1 MTESKKSISEERA
14 LKTHYKSQKTLN
26 AVSLTVTHAVLIIL
40 ALMWLYPILW
50 IVLNAF
56 RVEYNDQGDL
66 IGIVVSHYFPK
77 GLGFENFKRL
87 FATTSFAKWV
97 RNTLIVAVFSTTLS
111 TLLTLSTSY
120 VMSKMRFKMRKP
132 IMNIA
137 LILGLFPGFMSIIA
151 VYYILKA
158 LGLTQSLAALVL
170 VYSAGAGMSFYVG
183 KGFFDTIPDSMI
195 EAAKIDGAIQA
206 KIFFSIILPM
216 SRPIIIYTAL
226 ITFMV
231 PWMDFIM
238 ARVILGE
245 QNVDLHTTAVGLY
258 YMLYGQRVD
267 SNIFTLFA
275 AGCLLIAVPIVA
287 LFLSMQKFYVEGIT
301 AGSVKN

>member
-1 MTESKKSISEERA
+1 
-14 LKTHYKSQKTLN
+14 
-26 AVSLTVTHAVLIIL
+26 
-40 ALMWLYPILW
+40 
-50 IVLNAF
+50 
-56 RVEYNDQGDL
+56 
-66 IGIVVSHYFPK
+66 
-77 GLGFENFKRL
+77 
-87 FATTSFAKWV
+87 
-97 RNTLIVAVFSTTLS
+97 
-111 TLLTLSTSY
+111 
-120 VMSKMRFKMRKP
+120 
-132 IMNIA
+132 MNIA

-170 VYSAGAGMSFYVG
+170 VYSAGAGMGFYVG

-226 ITFMV
+226 VTFMV

-245 QNVDLHTTAVGLY
+245 QNVNLHTTAVGLY

-287 LFLSMQKFYVEGIT
+287 LFLSMQRFYVEGIT

>member
-1 MTESKKSISEERA
+1 MTETNKIGR
-14 LKTHYKSQKTLN
+14 TVHYGSQRLN
-26 AVSLTVTHAVLIIL
+26 NIASLTLIHAVLIIL
-40 ALMWLYPILW
+40 AVIWLYPILW

-77 GLGFENFKRL
+77 SVGFENFKRL
-87 FATTSFAKWV
+87 FSSTSFGKWI
-97 RNTLIVAVFSTTLS
+97 RNTIIVAIFSTTLS
-111 TLLTLSTSY
+111 TLFTLSTSY

-137 LILGLFPGFMSIIA
+137 MILGLFPGFMSIIA

-158 LGLTQSLAALVL
+158 LGLTQSLVALVL
-170 VYSAGAGMSFYVG
+170 VYSAGAGMGFYIG
-183 KGFFDTIPDSMI
+183 KGFFDTIPDSLI
-195 EAAKIDGAIQA
+195 EAAKIDGAMQA
-206 KIFFSIILPM
+206 RIFFSIVLPL

-226 ITFMV
+226 MAFMA
-231 PWMDFIM
+231 PWMDFIL

-245 QNVDLHTTAVGLY
+245 QNVNLHTTAVGLY

-267 SNIFTLFA
+267 SNVFTLFS

-301 AGSVKN
+301 AGSVKS

>member
-1 MTESKKSISEERA
+1 MKDAKGRETA
-14 LKTHYKSQKTLN
+14 
-26 AVSLTVTHAVLIIL
+26 SLVVAHTVLIIL
-40 ALMWLYPILW
+40 AVIWLYPILW
-50 IVLNAF
+50 VVLSAF
-56 RVEYNDQGDL
+56 RVEYTDQGDL

-77 GLGFENFKRL
+77 SLGFENFKRL
-87 FATTSFAKWV
+87 FTNTYFGRWIT
-97 RNTLIVAVFSTTLS
+97 NTLIVAVFSTTLS
-111 TLLTLSTSY
+111 TLLSLSTSY
-120 VMSKMRFKMRKP
+120 VMSKMRFKLRKP

-170 VYSAGAGMSFYVG
+170 VYSMSAGLGFYIG
-183 KGFFDTIPDSMI
+183 KGFFDTIPDSLI
-195 EAAKIDGAIQA
+195 EAAKLDGAMQSR
-206 KIFFSIILPM
+206 IFVSVVLPL
-216 SRPIIIYTAL
+216 SRPIIIYIAL
-226 ITFMV
+226 MAFMA

-245 QNVDLHTTAVGLY
+245 QNVQLHTTAVGLY

-267 SNIFTLFA
+267 SNVFTLFS
-275 AGCLLIAVPIVA
+275 AGCLLIAVPIVS

-301 AGSVKN
+301 AGSVKS

>member
-1 MTESKKSISEERA
+1 MTETKKPV
-14 LKTHYKSQKTLN
+14 HYKSQKAIN
-26 AVSLTVTHAVLIIL
+26 GFSLTAAHAVLIIL
-40 ALMWLYPILW
+40 TLLWLYPILW

-77 GLGFENFKRL
+77 SLGFENFKRL
-87 FATTSFAKWV
+87 FSTTYFGKWIG
-97 RNTLIVAVFSTTLS
+97 NTLIVAVFSTTLS
-111 TLLTLSTSY
+111 TFLALSTSY

-170 VYSAGAGMSFYVG
+170 VYSAGAGMGFYIG

-195 EAAKIDGAIQA
+195 EAAKLDGAMQVR
-206 KIFFSIILPM
+206 IFFSIILPI
-216 SRPIIIYTAL
+216 SKPIIIYTAL
-226 ITFMV
+226 MAFMV

-245 QNVDLHTTAVGLY
+245 QNVQLHTTAVGLY

-275 AGCLLIAVPIVA
+275 AGCLLIAIPIVG
-287 LFLSMQKFYVEGIT
+287 LFLSMQKFYVEGVT

>member
-1 MTESKKSISEERA
+1 MTETKKNAHLR
-14 LKTHYKSQKTLN
+14 SQKAGE
-26 AVSLTVTHAVLIIL
+26 AVSLTAAYAVLIIL
-40 ALMWLYPILW
+40 ALIWLYPMLW

-77 GLGFENFKRL
+77 SVGFENFKRL
-87 FATTSFAKWV
+87 FSTTYFGKWV
-97 RNTLIVAVFSTTLS
+97 TNTFIVAVFSTTFS
-111 TLLTLSTSY
+111 TLLNLSTSY

-132 IMNIA
+132 VMNIA
-137 LILGLFPGFMSIIA
+137 MILGLFPGFMSIIA

-158 LGLTQSLAALVL
+158 LGLTQSLVALVL
-170 VYSAGAGMSFYVG
+170 VYSVSAGMTFYIG

-195 EAAKIDGAIQA
+195 EAAKIDGAMQA
-206 KIFFSIILPM
+206 RIFFSIVLPL

-226 ITFMV
+226 MAFMV

-245 QNVDLHTTAVGLY
+245 QNVHLHTTAVGLY

-267 SNIFTLFA
+267 SNVFTLFA

-301 AGSVKN
+301 SGSVKS

>member
-1 MTESKKSISEERA
+1 MTDTNKIGRPV
-14 LKTHYKSQKTLN
+14 HYGSQRLN
-26 AVSLTVTHAVLIIL
+26 NIASLTLIHAVLIIL
-40 ALMWLYPILW
+40 AVIWLYPILW

-77 GLGFENFKRL
+77 SFGFENFKRL
-87 FATTSFAKWV
+87 FSSTPFGKWI
-97 RNTLIVAVFSTTLS
+97 RNTIIVAIFSTTLS
-111 TLLTLSTSY
+111 TLFTLSTSY

-137 LILGLFPGFMSIIA
+137 MILGLFPGFMSIIA

-158 LGLTQSLAALVL
+158 LGLTQSLVALIL
-170 VYSAGAGMSFYVG
+170 VYSAGAGMGFYIG
-183 KGFFDTIPDSMI
+183 KGFFDTIPDSLI
-195 EAAKIDGAIQA
+195 EAAKIDGAMQA
-206 KIFFSIILPM
+206 RIFFSIVLPL

-226 ITFMV
+226 MAFMA
-231 PWMDFIM
+231 PWMDFIL

-245 QNVDLHTTAVGLY
+245 QNVNLHTTAVGLY

-267 SNIFTLFA
+267 SNVFTLFS
-275 AGCLLIAVPIVA
+275 AGCLLIAVPIIA

-301 AGSVKN
+301 AGSVKS

>member
-1 MTESKKSISEERA
+1 MTETKKPVQ
-14 LKTHYKSQKTLN
+14 YKSQK
-26 AVSLTVTHAVLIIL
+26 AIDVFSLTAAHAVLIIL
-40 ALMWLYPILW
+40 ALLWLYPILW

-77 GLGFENFKRL
+77 SLGIENFKRL
-87 FATTSFAKWV
+87 FSTTHFGRWIG
-97 RNTLIVAVFSTTLS
+97 NTLIVAIFSTSLS
-111 TLLTLSTSY
+111 TLLALSTSY

-137 LILGLFPGFMSIIA
+137 LVLGLFPGFMSIIA

-170 VYSAGAGMSFYVG
+170 VSSAGAGMGFYIG
-183 KGFFDTIPDSMI
+183 KGFFDTIPDSLI
-195 EAAKIDGAIQA
+195 EAAKLDGAMQVR
-206 KIFFSIILPM
+206 IFFSIILPI
-216 SRPIIIYTAL
+216 SKPIIIYTAL
-226 ITFMV
+226 MAFMA
-231 PWMDFIM
+231 PWMDFIL

-245 QNVDLHTTAVGLY
+245 QNVQLHTTAVGLY

-267 SNIFTLFA
+267 SNVFTLFA
-275 AGCLLIAVPIVA
+275 AGCLLIAIPIVG
-287 LFLSMQKFYVEGIT
+287 LFLSMQKFYVEGVT

>member
-1 MTESKKSISEERA
+1 MIEIKNA
-14 LKTHYKSQKTLN
+14 THYKSHRASEAT
-26 AVSLTVTHAVLIIL
+26 SLTLAHAVLIIL
-40 ALMWLYPILW
+40 AFVWLYPILW

-77 GLGFENFKRL
+77 SLGFENFGRL
-87 FATTSFAKWV
+87 FSVTSFGKWV
-97 RNTLIVAVFSTTLS
+97 RNTFIVAVFSTTLS
-111 TLLTLSTSY
+111 TLFTLSTSY
-120 VMSKMRFKMRKP
+120 VMSKMRFKMRKT
-132 IMNIA
+132 IMNLA

-183 KGFFDTIPDSMI
+183 KGFFDTIPDSLI

-206 KIFFSIILPM
+206 RIFFSVVLPL

-226 ITFMV
+226 IAFMV
-231 PWMDFIM
+231 PWMDFIL

-245 QNVDLHTTAVGLY
+245 QNVHLHTTAVGLY

-267 SNIFTLFA
+267 SNVFTLFS

-301 AGSVKN
+301 AGSVKS

>member
-1 MTESKKSISEERA
+1 MTETKKITTASPV
-14 LKTHYKSQKTLN
+14 HYGSQKISAT
-26 AVSLTVTHAVLIIL
+26 VSLATTHVVLIIL

-77 GLGFENFKRL
+77 GVGFENFKRL
-87 FATTSFAKWV
+87 FSSTSFGNWI
-97 RNTLIVAVFSTTLS
+97 RNTFVVAVFSTTLS
-111 TLLTLSTSY
+111 TLFTLSTSY

-132 IMNIA
+132 VMNIA
-137 LILGLFPGFMSIIA
+137 MILGLFPGFMSIIA

-170 VYSAGAGMSFYVG
+170 VYSAGAGMGFYIG
-183 KGFFDTIPDSMI
+183 KGFFDTIPDSLI
-195 EAAKIDGAIQA
+195 EAAKIDGAVQA
-206 KIFFSIILPM
+206 RIFFSVILPI
-216 SRPIIIYTAL
+216 SKPIIIYTV
-226 ITFMV
+226 ITTFMV
-231 PWMDFIM
+231 PWMDFIL

-245 QNVDLHTTAVGLY
+245 QNVHLHTTAVGLY

-267 SNIFTLFA
+267 SNVFTLFS

-287 LFLSMQKFYVEGIT
+287 LFISMQKFYVEGIT
-301 AGSVKN
+301 AGSVKS

>member
-1 MTESKKSISEERA
+1 MTETKKA
-14 LKTHYKSQKTLN
+14 AHYRSQKTIE
-26 AVSLTVTHAVLIIL
+26 AASLTVTHTVLIIL
-40 ALMWLYPILW
+40 ALMWLYPMLW

-87 FATTSFAKWV
+87 FSVTSFGRWV
-97 RNTLIVAVFSTTLS
+97 RNTFTVAVFSTTLS

-120 VMSKMRFKMRKP
+120 VMSKMRFRMRKP
-132 IMNIA
+132 VMNIA

-170 VYSAGAGMSFYVG
+170 VYSAGAGMTFYVG
-183 KGFFDTIPDSMI
+183 KGFFDTIPDSLI

-206 KIFFSIILPM
+206 RIFVSIILPI
-216 SRPIIIYTAL
+216 SNPIIIYTAL
-226 ITFMV
+226 IAFMV
-231 PWMDFIM
+231 PWMDFIL

-245 QNVDLHTTAVGLY
+245 QNVHLHTTAVGLY

-267 SNIFTLFA
+267 SNVFTLFA

-301 AGSVKN
+301 AGSVKS